1 MRRTTMPKNKQPL
14 DRVYLQYNPETREF
28 YTAVDGDFAG
38 IALAIA
44 HAMNTNEQ
52 FLRAVKLANTIR
64 GMPVH

>member
-1 MRRTTMPKNKQPL
+1 MPKNNQQL
-14 DRVYLQYNPETREF
+14 DRVYIEYNPKTREF

-38 IALAIA
+38 VALAIA

-64 GMPVH
+64 GMPVR

>member
-1 MRRTTMPKNKQPL
+1 MRRTTMPKNNQPL
-14 DRVYLQYNPETREF
+14 DRVYIEYNSKTREF

-44 HAMNTNEQ
+44 HAMSTSEQ

-64 GMPVH
+64 GLP

>member
-1 MRRTTMPKNKQPL
+1 MQNNNQPL
-14 DRVYLQYNPETREF
+14 DRVYIEYNPQTREF

-44 HAMNTNEQ
+44 HAMSNNQQ

-64 GMPVH
+64 GMP